1 MRLSQLVRQLPAD
14 AQALVTTKEPAKV
27 TKELLQKAAADTLV
41 ACAKAMERGDWN
53 AAWSEGE
60 YLAWSLRKVMD
71 LIKELKE

>member
-1 MRLSQLVRQLPAD
+1 MRLSQIVHPLPDD
-14 AQALVTTKEPAKV
+14 AQVLVTAKEPAKV

-41 ACAKAMERGDWN
+41 ACAKAMERGAWEV
-53 AAWSEGE
+53 AWSEGE